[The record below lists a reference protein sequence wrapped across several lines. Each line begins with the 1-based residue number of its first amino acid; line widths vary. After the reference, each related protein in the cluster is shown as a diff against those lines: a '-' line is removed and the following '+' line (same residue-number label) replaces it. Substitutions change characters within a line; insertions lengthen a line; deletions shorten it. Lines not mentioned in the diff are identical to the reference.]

1 MIIILRVC
9 DDFPLQYSPC
19 YVSQA
24 PEKEI
29 NLLHL
34 FMQVPIIKFRDRK
47 ERQTEKKE
55 RGRVG
60 THRFQREKGWRST
73 IQSEHRHNKIYVS
86 NFVKRKIACYI
97 IQDVIDK

>member
-1 MIIILRVC
+1 MIIILCVC
-9 DDFPLQYSPC
+9 DDFPLRNSPC

-47 ERQTEKKE
+47 ERQKEKKE
-55 RGRVG
+55 RGRVRI
-60 THRFQREKGWRST
+60 HRVQREKELRST
-73 IQSEHRHNKIYVS
+73 MQSEYSQNKIYVS
-86 NFVKRKIACYI
+86 NFVKRKIACCV